1 MGFVEYDLIL
11 HTRHG
16 NRVCYGSLDNHP
28 MAKSRV
34 NLTTTVTE
42 DQYVAFKD
50 HCFEQKTN
58 PTALLRSMV
67 ENVTGVTT

>member
-1 MGFVEYDLIL
+1 
-11 HTRHG
+11 
-16 NRVCYGSLDNHP
+16 

-67 ENVTGVTT
+67 ENVTGVTA